1 MKRVKGIYN
10 GQTVVL
16 AEQVDLAPDTEVEV
30 LIPDAGGQSFA
41 DFLDELDKRPPLA
54 PEDVLS
60 EEEIVALVHEVRA
73 EMRAEREC
81 GS

>member
-1 MKRVKGIYN
+1 MKRVRGVYN
-10 GQTVVL
+10 GQAVVL
-16 AEQVDLAPDTEVEV
+16 KEAVDLAPDTEVEV
-30 LIPDAGGQSFA
+30 LIPDARSQSFS

-60 EEEIVALVHEVRA
+60 EEEVVALVHEVRA